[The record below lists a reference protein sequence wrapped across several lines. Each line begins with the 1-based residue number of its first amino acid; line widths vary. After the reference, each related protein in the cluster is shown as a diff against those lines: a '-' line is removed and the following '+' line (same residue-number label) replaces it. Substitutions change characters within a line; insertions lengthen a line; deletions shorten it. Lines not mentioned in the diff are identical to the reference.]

1 MIFKGNNLDINKLV
15 DELDIA
21 SSFLTYHNNDILLSN
36 NQINILNR
44 NQIDYKKY
52 TNLSSLIF
60 DIEEIINNEDYVDIE
75 LDNLLEDLS
84 EIRYYKDTK
93 K

>member
-15 DELDIA
+15 DELDIE